1 MHLSFVLTLLSNN
14 DTLVLFVLTAELVC
28 LYSYSKDRNNVIK
41 GTSYRER
48 EREKGTTIY
57 IFAQPNTSKMRV
69 TPLGQD
75 KKVHNQAF

>member
-48 EREKGTTIY
+48 EREREREGNSDIHLCSAKHIQNESHTVRTRQEG
-57 IFAQPNTSKMRV
+57 P
-69 TPLGQD
+69 
-75 KKVHNQAF
+75 